1 MKNYKCDEKKITKE
15 DILELV
21 VKKQGDMK
29 ETTFQFSRALAE
41 KNKKEALKLYNVLLE
56 ENNDS
61 IAILGLLASQLRI
74 IYQVKILENRR
85 MSDRE
90 IASVLEEKEFRIK
103 KTRELTKY
111 YSEKEIRNLIISL
124 EDIDLK
130 MKTTDIDSKN
140 LLELFITNM

>member
-1 MKNYKCDEKKITKE
+1 MLKNYKCDEKKITKE

-85 MSDRE
+85 MS
-90 IASVLEEKEFRIK
+90 VEENAK
-103 KTRELTKY
+103 KILD
-111 YSEKEIRNLIISL
+111 LIN
-124 EDIDLK
+124 DNK
-130 MKTTDIDSKN
+130 
-140 LLELFITNM
+140 